1 MTDFLTHLAA
11 RTLAPPPAVQ
21 PRIVSTFAPN
31 FGVAANFGQSAIPL
45 ESDLDMALEES
56 ITLKSSRPTAN
67 IQDNVAAVQSLLVH
81 PDSPALP
88 IIRTPRSP
96 KATIAN
102 PDVDANIPSQS
113 RIESPIRPI
122 VELPVVHGDGE
133 QTLGNHPLS
142 NQSNGLESSRYF
154 EPGPVLPSSIGSV
167 NGSTDWVAETI
178 VPDLSHPDL
187 INLDPVLP
195 NSRVSND
202 ALRPEMKVLI
212 EQQQLVDNQLVDNQP
227 LIVQPVVPQTT
238 ISVEPDGMK
247 TKSLPL
253 ESLPLESLA
262 LESPRRELSRQES
275 ASRIEHQ
282 PNQSFPETKP
292 IATGIEVLPLVMPR
306 PPAVASQEQFESTDR
321 LRSNAAIR
329 ESMQVAQAPTI
340 QVRIGRIEVRAVSTS
355 SASPPARS
363 RTPTAPRLSLE
374 GYLRSRNGGQ

>member
-31 FGVAANFGQSAIPL
+31 FGVAANFDQSAIPL

-56 ITLKSSRPTAN
+56 ITLKSSRPTGN
-67 IQDNVAAVQSLLVH
+67 IQDNATVVQSLLVH

-88 IIRTPRSP
+88 IVRTPRSP
-96 KATIAN
+96 IATN
-102 PDVDANIPSQS
+102 ERQFDP
-113 RIESPIRPI
+113 E
-122 VELPVVHGDGE
+122 
-133 QTLGNHPLS
+133 
-142 NQSNGLESSRYF
+142 
-154 EPGPVLPSSIGSV
+154 PVLPSSTGSV

-212 EQQQLVDNQLVDNQP
+212 EQQQLVDNQP

-306 PPAVASQEQFESTDR
+306 PPAVVSQEQFESTDR